1 MKMEG
6 VEVGGG
12 GGAEAEGGLVD
23 IWQLPPRAQ
32 VIGEKVGRVDIW
44 PDTQSQ
50 RCQQPLSLKNYLIN
64 LCRYWT
70 PPQFSTHP
78 LCFPG
83 WMYF

>member
-6 VEVGGG
+6 VGVGVGGAGAEAGGEGGGG
-12 GGAEAEGGLVD
+12 GGAVD

-50 RCQQPLSLKNYLIN
+50 RCQQPLS
-64 LCRYWT
+64 
-70 PPQFSTHP
+70 F
-78 LCFPG
+78 
-83 WMYF
+83 